1 MVILLQ
7 LILIINNI
15 NIWAKKRLARGRN
28 FSLHMIQLNLYD
40 RDYSGA
46 DPDPTLITTKSGS
59 GFDFLINNNSDE
71 KSVITFMSL

>member
-1 MVILLQ
+1 
-7 LILIINNI
+7 
-15 NIWAKKRLARGRN
+15 
-28 FSLHMIQLNLYD
+28 MIQLNLYD
-40 RDYSGA
+40 RDYGGA